1 MATKLPRNILQYLA
15 TYFERQERGNCGL
28 VCKQWKEPPLSTYWA
43 KLVIDNTTI
52 FTIIDEFR
60 IKEACTKD
68 AYRAWTLDIN
78 LGKYYPEYISLL
90 QPTGLALESIFN
102 KLSKL
107 ICLVHLTIYQMSSI
121 EHGQNIFMTDIES
134 LHRNLSHMHYIKI
147 DASLQ
152 SIPEEEMERTR
163 NVKSANKIK
172 IIHFI
177 YDNIGLLWISYF
189 AHKYLNLVS
198 FNVTPLK
205 ILG

>member
-1 MATKLPRNILQYLA
+1 MPQWQQNYQEIFSNIWQRILKDKNEHEGIMKEFTGGKINWNIFDILA
-15 TYFERQERGNCGL
+15 HLTLHF
-28 VCKQWKEPPLSTYWA
+28 
-43 KLVIDNTTI
+43 D
-52 FTIIDEFR
+52 FR
-60 IKEACTKD
+60 
-68 AYRAWTLDIN
+68 
-78 LGKYYPEYISLL
+78 
-90 QPTGLALESIFN
+90 GLALESIFN

-121 EHGQNIFMTDIES
+121 EHGQNIFMTNIES